1 MEFNFEKLLVYK
13 KAMLFVDKSYLLS
26 KNFPKDEIFGLTSQ
40 LRRAAVSIVLNT
52 AEGSARSRKDFCRF
66 IDMARGSVLETLTI
80 LQIALNQNYLTQN
93 DFLES
98 RLILTE
104 ISKMLS
110 SLKRSLSQAENSSQ
124 LESQPANH

>member
-13 KAMLFVDKSYLLS
+13 KAMLFVDKSYLLT

-40 LRRAAVSIVLNT
+40 LRRAAVSIVLNIT
-52 AEGSARSRKDFCRF
+52 EGSARSKKDFCRI
-66 IDMARGSVLETLTI
+66 IDMSRGSVLEALTI
-80 LQIALNQNYLTQN
+80 LQIALNQNYLGQN

-98 RLILTE
+98 RLLLTE

-110 SLKRSLSQAENSSQ
+110 SLKRSLNQGEKNPEFIVNSS
-124 LESQPANH
+124 